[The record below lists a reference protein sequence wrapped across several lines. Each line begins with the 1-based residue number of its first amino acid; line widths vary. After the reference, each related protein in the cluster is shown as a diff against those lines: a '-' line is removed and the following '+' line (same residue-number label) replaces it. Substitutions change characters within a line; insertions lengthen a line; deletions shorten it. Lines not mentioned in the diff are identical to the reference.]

1 MAWRIG
7 KALELLEGPIA
18 KMLGAN
24 RTDSHAANMT
34 SLRPLVG
41 GTSVVALHAGAEVA
55 ERLWPLIWL
64 FVDRGGTAAEFFD
77 LLFRYVA
84 VDDFTEMHLFKL
96 AACCQRECMLYM
108 PKEHHWLYMCA
119 AAKSV
124 CNSAGA
130 GRHVFESAAPQL
142 GLSTSQVY

>member
-1 MAWRIG
+1 
-7 KALELLEGPIA
+7 
-18 KMLGAN
+18 MLGAR
-24 RTDSHAANMT
+24 RTEAHAANMA

-41 GTSVVALHAGAEVA
+41 GTSVVAINAGAEVA

-64 FVDRGGTAAEFFD
+64 FVERGGTATEFFD
-77 LLFRYVA
+77 LLFRYAA

-108 PKEHHWLYMCA
+108 PVEHHWLYMCA

-130 GRHVFESAAPQL
+130 GRQVFEAAAPVL
-142 GLSTSQVY
+142 GLLTSEVF